1 MTRMWNGSQGA
12 VFLLRMPENQ
22 TSRVKHRYLV
32 KTDTQGLFSH
42 SLTPKLKTYP
52 PLGAAMSTG
61 FHARVLVA
69 EDEEFTLNL
78 LREVLEGSDFEVS
91 AVQNVAEAIATIESF
106 DPHAVITDL
115 NFGVSGPNGADLLAF
130 LDANHPWIGK
140 IVLTSHSS
148 PALAVP
154 GGMTLPE
161 DVTYMVKSELKS
173 ISNLIAAVK
182 DSITKSNTVIMTP
195 HEDGERIIIS
205 QAQGEILLLISEGL
219 TNAAI
224 AKKRGTS
231 LRATETL
238 VQRTFAILG
247 LKNDEDFNP
256 RVLAVRMWQQGKV
269 VIR

>member
-1 MTRMWNGSQGA
+1 
-12 VFLLRMPENQ
+12 
-22 TSRVKHRYLV
+22 
-32 KTDTQGLFSH
+32 
-42 SLTPKLKTYP
+42 
-52 PLGAAMSTG
+52 MSNS
-61 FHARVLVA
+61 FHTRVLIA

-78 LREVLEGSDFEVS
+78 LSEVLTAADFEVS

-115 NFGVSGPNGADLLAF
+115 NFGVSGPSGADLIAYI
-130 LDANHPWIGK
+130 DANLPWIGK

-148 PALAVP
+148 PTLAVP
-154 GGMTLPE
+154 GGITLPD

-173 ISNLIAAVK
+173 ISNLITEVN
-182 DSITKSNTVIMTP
+182 DSITKSNSVKPTP
-195 HEDGERIIIS
+195 PKDGERIIIS
-205 QAQGEILLLISEGL
+205 QAQGEILLLISEWL

-238 VQRTFAILG
+238 IQRTFAILG

>member
-1 MTRMWNGSQGA
+1 
-12 VFLLRMPENQ
+12 
-22 TSRVKHRYLV
+22 
-32 KTDTQGLFSH
+32 
-42 SLTPKLKTYP
+42 
-52 PLGAAMSTG
+52 MSNS
-61 FHARVLVA
+61 FHTRVLIA

-78 LREVLEGSDFEVS
+78 LSEVLMAADFEVS

-115 NFGVSGPNGADLLAF
+115 NFGVSGPSGADLLAYI
-130 LDANHPWIGK
+130 DANHPWIGK

-148 PALAVP
+148 PTLAVP
-154 GGMTLPE
+154 GGMTLPD

-173 ISNLIAAVK
+173 ISNLITAVN
-182 DSITKSNTVIMTP
+182 DSITKSNSVKPTP
-195 HEDGERIIIS
+195 PEDGERIIIS

-238 VQRTFAILG
+238 IQRTFAILG

>member
-182 DSITKSNTVIMTP
+182 DSITKSNTVTMTP

-269 VIR
+269 VIK

>member
-1 MTRMWNGSQGA
+1 
-12 VFLLRMPENQ
+12 
-22 TSRVKHRYLV
+22 
-32 KTDTQGLFSH
+32 
-42 SLTPKLKTYP
+42 
-52 PLGAAMSTG
+52 MSNS
-61 FHARVLVA
+61 FHTRVLIA

-78 LREVLEGSDFEVS
+78 LSELLTAADFEVS

-115 NFGVSGPNGADLLAF
+115 NFGVSGPSGADLIAYI
-130 LDANHPWIGK
+130 DANHPWIGK

-148 PALAVP
+148 PTLAVP
-154 GGMTLPE
+154 GGMTLPD

-173 ISNLIAAVK
+173 ISNLITAVK
-182 DSITKSNTVIMTP
+182 DSIAKSSTVKLAP
-195 HEDGERIIIS
+195 PEDGERIIIS

-238 VQRTFAILG
+238 IQRTFAILG

>member
-1 MTRMWNGSQGA
+1 
-12 VFLLRMPENQ
+12 
-22 TSRVKHRYLV
+22 
-32 KTDTQGLFSH
+32 
-42 SLTPKLKTYP
+42 
-52 PLGAAMSTG
+52 MSNS
-61 FHARVLVA
+61 FHTRVLIA

-78 LREVLEGSDFEVS
+78 LSEVLTAADFEVS
-91 AVQNVAEAIATIESF
+91 AVQSVAEAIATIESF

-115 NFGVSGPNGADLLAF
+115 NFGVSGPSGADLLAYI
-130 LDANHPWIGK
+130 DANHPWIGK

-148 PALAVP
+148 PTLAVP
-154 GGMTLPE
+154 GGMTLPD

-173 ISNLIAAVK
+173 ISNLITAVN
-182 DSITKSNTVIMTP
+182 DSITKSNSVKPTP
-195 HEDGERIIIS
+195 PKDGERIIIS

>member
-1 MTRMWNGSQGA
+1 
-12 VFLLRMPENQ
+12 
-22 TSRVKHRYLV
+22 
-32 KTDTQGLFSH
+32 
-42 SLTPKLKTYP
+42 
-52 PLGAAMSTG
+52 MSTA
-61 FHARVLVA
+61 FKARILVA

-78 LREVLEGSDFEVS
+78 LSEVLTAADFEVS

-115 NFGVSGPNGADLLAF
+115 NFGVSGPSGADLLAYI
-130 LDANHPWIGK
+130 DANHPWIGK

-148 PALAVP
+148 PTLAVP
-154 GGMTLPE
+154 GGITLPD

-173 ISNLIAAVK
+173 ISNLITAVK
-182 DSITKSNTVIMTP
+182 DSITKSNTVKLTP
-195 HEDGERIIIS
+195 PEDGERIIIS

-219 TNAAI
+219 TNSAI

>member
-1 MTRMWNGSQGA
+1 
-12 VFLLRMPENQ
+12 
-22 TSRVKHRYLV
+22 
-32 KTDTQGLFSH
+32 
-42 SLTPKLKTYP
+42 
-52 PLGAAMSTG
+52 MSNS
-61 FHARVLVA
+61 FHTRVLIA

-78 LREVLEGSDFEVS
+78 LSEVLTAADFEVS
-91 AVQNVAEAIATIESF
+91 AVQNVADAIATIETF

-115 NFGVSGPNGADLLAF
+115 NFGVSGPSGADLLAYI
-130 LDANHPWIGK
+130 DSNHPWIGK

-154 GGMTLPE
+154 GGITLPE

-173 ISNLIAAVK
+173 ISILITAVK
-182 DSITKSNTVIMTP
+182 DSITKSNTIKLTP
-195 HEDGERIIIS
+195 SEDGERIIIS

-256 RVLAVRMWQQGKV
+256 RVLAVRMWQQGR
-269 VIR
+269 VIIR